1 MARADRW
8 PRVAVMGGS
17 LGGLTAALLLR
28 DLGCEVDVYER
39 STSELESR
47 GAGIVVHP
55 VTVRYFS
62 ERGGPDIN
70 RLSTFAP
77 LRRYLDAGGQVVHQH
92 LREYRFTAYNTLYR
106 ALLEHLGRERY
117 HLGHAIDSLETDAHG
132 VRFGFAAGGGGEA
145 DLLVCADGISSTARS
160 LLAPDAGQHHSGYV
174 AWRGMTAEPALSG
187 ATYARLYDAITYVL
201 LPSHHILVYPIPSP
215 HGDVEV
221 GRRLQNFV
229 WYRNVEAGTL
239 DALLTDTS
247 GVRRSLSMPPGAIA
261 DRFIDELRAAA
272 DRDLP
277 AAVAEV
283 VVRAPQPFVQ
293 VVVDAEVPRMVYG
306 RICLI
311 GDGAFTVRPHAAA
324 ATAKAAADGWA
335 LAGCLAA
342 ADGDVDAALAAWEP
356 GQLELGTR
364 LLARARDLG
373 ERSQFGEGW
382 DPRDASVDFGLYGP
396 GW

>member
-229 WYRNVEAGTL
+229 WYRNVDAGAL

-311 GDGAFTVRPHAAA
+311 GDGAFTVRPHTAA

>member
-1 MARADRW
+1 
-8 PRVAVMGGS
+8 MGGS

-55 VTVRYFS
+55 MTVRYFS

-77 LRRYLDAGGQVVHQH
+77 LRRYLDADGAVVHQH

-117 HLGHAIDSLETDAHG
+117 HLGHAIDKVEAQRDH
-132 VRFGFAAGGGGEA
+132 VRFGFASGGEGEA
-145 DLLVCADGISSTARS
+145 DLVVCADGISSTARS
-160 LLAPDAGQHHSGYV
+160 LLAPQVQHHYAGYV

-187 ATYARLYDAITYVL
+187 ATYARLHDAITYVL
-201 LPSHHILVYPIPSP
+201 LPAHHILVYPIPSAQ
-215 HGDVEV
+215 GDVEV

-229 WYRNVEAGTL
+229 WYRNV
-239 DALLTDTS
+239 DADVLGELLTDTR
-247 GVRRSLSMPPGAIA
+247 GVRRSLSMPPGVIA
-261 DRFIDELRAAA
+261 DRFLDELQAAA

-293 VVVDAEVPRMVYG
+293 VVVDAAVSRMVYG
-306 RICLI
+306 RACLI
-311 GDGAFTVRPHAAA
+311 GDGAFTVRPHTAA
-324 ATAKAAADGWA
+324 ATAKAAADAWA

-356 GQLELGTR
+356 GQLELGGR

-373 ERSQFGEGW
+373 HRSQFGAGW